1 MDDIVVDLRNVW
13 FSYDGNPV
21 LREVTLAVGKRDF
34 LAVIGPNGGGKT
46 TLLKLIL
53 GRLKPSRGTVTVFGK
68 HAGEA
73 ALRIG
78 YVPQDT
84 SGGEGVPVTAA
95 DVVMMGRLGRGSRF
109 GRPTDRDDDIV
120 RTSLETAGVADL
132 SNRRIGECSGG
143 QRQRVYIARALAT
156 EPDMLVLD
164 EPTAN
169 IDLDGQIRMYEL
181 LGRLNE
187 TMTVMVATHDV
198 TGVLGFARSMA
209 YVNGKLHVHEAPDM
223 TPELLER
230 ISGAPLE
237 RLCPVEVI
245 ARILGER

>member
-1 MDDIVVDLRNVW
+1 MDDTAVDLRNVW
-13 FSYDGNPV
+13 FSYDGIPV
-21 LREVTLAVGKRDF
+21 LREVTLAIGKRGF

-46 TLLKLIL
+46 TLLKLII
-53 GRLKPSRGTVTVFGK
+53 GRLRPSGGSVTVFGK
-68 HAGEA
+68 KAADA

-78 YVPQDT
+78 YVPQNT
-84 SGGEGVPVTAA
+84 SGVEGFPVTVE
-95 DVVMMGRLGRGSRF
+95 DVAMMGRLGHGSRF
-109 GRPTDRDDDIV
+109 GRPSDRDGAVV
-120 RTSLETAGVADL
+120 RLSLETAGVAGL
-132 SNRRIGECSGG
+132 MKRRIGELSGG

-169 IDLDGQIRMYEL
+169 IDLDGQLRIYEL

-187 TMTVMVATHDV
+187 TMAVIVATHDV

-209 YVNGKLHVHEAPDM
+209 YVNGTLHVHEAPDM
-223 TPELLER
+223 TPELLEK
-230 ISGAPLE
+230 ISGTPLD

-245 ARILGER
+245 ARILGNR